1 MSFCIE
7 CGRKLVD
14 DAKFCDNCGRSVQKP
29 HQEQKRET
37 VFAGELHK
45 CPSCGEMLKAFLSV
59 CPLCG
64 YEIRGG
70 KSSKVVK
77 EFSEKINEIE
87 SKRTPDSK
95 FSSIMRSLSLGSKS
109 PIDEQI
115 LSLIRNF
122 SVPNTKEDAFEFMI
136 LASSN
141 INSTALSANNF
152 SDAGANSIEELNMM
166 KAQSEAWLAK
176 VEQVYYKAKLSFG
189 GEANFTMIQELY
201 DKTVNSVR
209 KAEKKKKANNRMLF
223 IGLALMF
230 AIGFGCF
237 GVVFI
242 NHSIEV
248 KKLENTVV
256 EIQQEIKIGN
266 YDEALIKANTLHM
279 DESFSKED
287 KIKWDEQRLYL
298 IKLIEKEKEKDN

>member
-14 DAKFCDNCGRSVQKP
+14 DAKFCDNCGSSVQKP

-37 VFAGELHK
+37 VFEGELHK
-45 CPSCGEMLKAFLSV
+45 CPSCGELLKAFLSV

-176 VEQVYYKAKLSFG
+176 VEQVYHKAKLSFG
-189 GEANFTMIQELY
+189 EDADFIKIQELY
-201 DKTVNSVR
+201 DETTKSVR
-209 KAEKKKKANNRMLF
+209 KAKKIKKNQMLILGMILVGLGVIFVLFFVGLANNHDIKEKKLQ
-223 IGLALMF
+223 
-230 AIGFGCF
+230 
-237 GVVFI
+237 
-242 NHSIEV
+242 SI
-248 KKLENTVV
+248 VV
-256 EIQQEIKIGN
+256 EIQQDIKSGN
-266 YDEALIKANTLHM
+266 YDVALIKANTLHM
-279 DESFSKED
+279 DDDWSDESKAAWD
-287 KIKWDEQRLYL
+287 KQREYL
-298 IKLIEKEKEKDN
+298 INLIEKEKNN